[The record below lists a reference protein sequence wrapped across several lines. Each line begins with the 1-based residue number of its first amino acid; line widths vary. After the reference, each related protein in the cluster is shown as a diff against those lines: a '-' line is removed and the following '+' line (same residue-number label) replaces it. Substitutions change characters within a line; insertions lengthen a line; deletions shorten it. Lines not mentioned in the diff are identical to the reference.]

1 MMGSG
6 FGFGFSGLG
15 MVLVW
20 IVIIGAVV
28 LLIRAFAG
36 GASGGGN
43 SARHLLDE
51 RFARGEID
59 REEYEEKRRLLSE
72 HPEARGLAVPGMPPG
87 SPGMETPNPE
97 HYPQHYP
104 KHYQVLLIGKDGSTS
119 VFAEH

>member
-20 IVIIGAVV
+20 VVIIGAVV

-36 GASGGGN
+36 SASGGGN

-59 REEYEEKRRLLSE
+59 REEYEEKRRLLR
-72 HPEARGLAVPGMPPG
+72 HTDAGLPEG
-87 SPGMETPNPE
+87 
-97 HYPQHYP
+97 
-104 KHYQVLLIGKDGSTS
+104 
-119 VFAEH
+119 